1 MNEKV
6 TITVKE
12 ARTLYFLMGEALC
25 SIQLL
30 EAALS
35 CSLTL
40 KKDVKYPHGIPKDE
54 ADLFLEKYGSYVLGR
69 VIEITKK
76 TGFYS
81 ENILRGLE
89 FLREE
94 RNWLVH
100 KCLPEYMD
108 KVFITSD
115 QIKHFDRVKGITIKA
130 KQLQKTIEADLM
142 NFSESKGLDMSRVRA
157 QLGKNYFE

>member
-1 MNEKV
+1 MNERV
-6 TITVKE
+6 TITAKE
-12 ARTLYFLMGEALC
+12 AGALYFLMGEALC

-40 KKDVKYPHGIPKDE
+40 KKEVKYPHGIPKDE

-69 VIEITKK
+69 VIGITKE
-76 TGFYS
+76 TGLYS
-81 ENILRGLE
+81 ENILSDLE
-89 FLREE
+89 LFREE

-108 KVFITSD
+108 KVFMTSD
-115 QIKHFDRVKGITIKA
+115 QIKHFDRIKGITIKA

-142 NFSESKGLDMSRVRA
+142 NFSESRGLDMSRVRE
-157 QLGKNYFE
+157 QLGKHYF